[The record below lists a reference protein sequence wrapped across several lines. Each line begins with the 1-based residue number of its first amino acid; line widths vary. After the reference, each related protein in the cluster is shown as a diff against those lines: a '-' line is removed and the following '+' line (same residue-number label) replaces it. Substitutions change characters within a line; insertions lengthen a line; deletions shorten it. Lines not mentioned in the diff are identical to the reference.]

1 MQDISRLPASL
12 YANKWLL
19 HSPIPAIAMATV
31 AIVGSARQGFGQAPV
46 FVDGTATTVP
56 AGTTITVTSAAI
68 PGLRAINPG
77 GQITANGITVN
88 LGPGPTTP
96 RTYIGAQAEA
106 GGVISLDGTT
116 IATVQAATGQRGIV
130 ITGAGSQVTGT
141 GTIIRIGLATTVS
154 DNLGLQVNGGS
165 ATFTDATIQTAGGGN
180 GIGNHGIQ
188 ASGANSIVTLTGG
201 SVSTLARGSF
211 GAVAQD
217 GATITINGGTEITT
231 TGAQNTTGPVGS
243 HALYA
248 TGSGSVITA
257 TGAVLSTS
265 GLLANGARAELGG
278 TITLIGSSINTSSTS
293 SLDAD
298 PSSGAKAVS
307 GGQLFISDSM
317 ITTTGQRGAG
327 FSAEG
332 AGSQATISDT
342 TITNSG
348 DRAPAALISNGGQAT
363 VTNSSLT
370 SNNNTGVF
378 VQGIGS
384 NIDLTDTAIR
394 STGAIGYGLRVTTG
408 GSATMT
414 GGSSV
419 TEGRDGPGFFASN
432 GSITATDV
440 TVMTSGSD
448 NAMGA
453 LADLNGHITLNGGS
467 VTTTGSTVRAGAFP
481 HGLVARNPG
490 ATLTANGTTVLTT
503 GSIAMGAVADDGGV
517 MTLNGNSITTRGSG
531 SVGLFAVVEQAGA
544 QFPATITGTSVT
556 VETFGTNAHGAV
568 SSQNFLG
575 APSLISLTDSTV
587 TTHAAGS
594 HGLRAITGGTVNSNQ
609 TTVLTEGAGSNGLHA
624 RDNGSSVNVDVTTVL
639 STGANAHGSIA
650 ENGGLITGNDSTVR
664 ATGSNGSA
672 LYVAGAP
679 GFVSAAIFTGSTLT
693 NVSGPTIGV
702 GGNGNVSLT
711 NSSAGGSGQ
720 WLRVGTIDD
729 FPPLGAAV
737 RDPGGVTD
745 PEGTEPPTSFPAPR
759 ALPVVPGLANVAL
772 AASTVNGSAF
782 TAGGSVSNVTMTNN
796 SVWNMTANSNITNLD
811 ITSSLVQYS
820 APTGPE
826 FKILTLNGNLSGGG
840 GLFGMNTD
848 LGRIEGDLLEIE
860 GLGSGDHEIFVTNR
874 GGSPTGPGQ
883 ALRIV
888 QTTDGIAGAQF
899 TLANPGEQ
907 VEAGMFIYRLRLGN
921 NRGNT
926 PDPLAWYLVNE
937 TSGGGSI
944 GGGFPILSNEG
955 RVIVN
960 TVAVLPSTW
969 FDELHTLHQ
978 RMGELRLGY
987 ELPTDS
993 EDSAPDAKAVVDG
1006 KSVVAKK
1013 SISVPESAGPTW
1025 DVWIRTYGRRINAE
1039 TDLGG
1044 RFHEYLWGA
1053 MLGADRSFRLENS
1066 RLWVGVFGGYS
1077 QANRDFNASGDGE
1090 TESVFGGAYGT
1101 WISDKGWYVDAV
1113 GKVNR
1118 LDNDL
1123 DAVSN
1128 IGQRS
1133 HSGYRNWG
1141 IGVSLEGGRQFM
1153 FEGGWF
1159 VEPQL
1164 QAAYTYLS
1172 GEDYTTGSGIRVS
1185 LDEANVFQLRA
1196 GFLAGRKIV
1205 VGKALLQP
1213 YLKASAIEALT
1224 DKGRIEADGLA
1235 VRPTLDGFRFE
1246 GGVGVMAQLNERNQ
1260 LYVDYTAAVGQKV
1273 EQPWSVNVGFRHMW

>member
-1 MQDISRLPASL
+1 MQNSRSAMLAISSGRR
-12 YANKWLL
+12 WLC
-19 HSPIPAIAMATV
+19 IAI
-31 AIVGSARQGFGQAPV
+31 IVGITLERMGMLVFGQAVPPV

-56 AGTTITVTSAAI
+56 PGSIITVTSAAT
-68 PGLRAINPG
+68 PGLHAINPG
-77 GQITANGITVN
+77 GQITANGITIN
-88 LGPGPTTP
+88 LGPGPTVP

-116 IATVQAATGQRGIV
+116 ISTVQAATGQRGIV
-130 ITGAGSQVTGT
+130 ISGAGSQITGT
-141 GTIIRIGLATTVS
+141 GTIIQIGLTTTAS
-154 DNLGLQVNGGS
+154 DNLGVLVNGGS
-165 ATFTDATIQTAGGGN
+165 VTLTNATVQTAGGVN
-180 GIGNHGIQ
+180 GIGNHAIQ
-188 ASGANSIVTLTGG
+188 ATGADSSVTLTGG
-201 SVSTLARGSF
+201 SVSTGARGSF

-217 GATITINGGTEITT
+217 GATITLEGGTQITT
-231 TGAQNTTGPVGS
+231 TGAQNTAGSIGS

-248 TGSGSVITA
+248 TGSGSEINA

-265 GLLANGARAELGG
+265 GLFASGARAELGG
-278 TITLIGSSINTSSTS
+278 TISLIGSSIATSSTS
-293 SLDAD
+293 SAD
-298 PSSGAKAVS
+298 TDPASGARALS
-307 GGQLFISDSM
+307 GGQLVISGST
-317 ITTTGQRGAG
+317 ITTTGQRGNG
-327 FSAEG
+327 FSVED
-332 AGSQATISDT
+332 AGSLATISDT
-342 TITNSG
+342 TITTSG
-348 DRAPAALISNGGQAT
+348 DRAPAALISNGGHAT
-363 VTNSSLT
+363 VINSSLT

-378 VQGIGS
+378 VQGAGS
-384 NIDLTDTAIR
+384 NINLTNTAIR
-394 STGAIGYGLRVTTG
+394 SAGAVGYGLRVTTG

-414 GGSSV
+414 GGSST
-419 TEGRDGPGFFASN
+419 TEGRDGPGLFASN

-448 NAMGA
+448 NSMGA
-453 LADLNGHITLNGGS
+453 LADLNGQITLNGGS
-467 VTTTGSTVRAGAFP
+467 VTTTGNTVRAGALP

-517 MTLNGNSITTRGSG
+517 MILNGNSITTRGSG
-531 SVGLFAVVEQAGA
+531 SLGLFAVVEQAGA
-544 QFPATITGTSVT
+544 QFPATITGTGVT

-568 SSQNFLG
+568 ASQNFLG
-575 APSLISLTDSTV
+575 APSLISLTGSTV

-624 RDNGSSVNVDVTTVL
+624 RDNGSSVNVNVTTVL

-650 ENGGLITGNDSTVR
+650 ESGGLITGNDSTVR

-679 GFVSAAIFTGSTLT
+679 GFVSAANFTGSTLT
-693 NVSGPTIGV
+693 NVNGPTIGV

-720 WLRVGTIDD
+720 WLRVGTIND
-729 FPPLGAAV
+729 FPPLAAAV
-737 RDPGGVTD
+737 ANPIGGTD
-745 PEGTEPPTSFPAPR
+745 PEGTEPPPSSPLPR
-759 ALPVVPGLANVAL
+759 ALPVVPGLANIAL
-772 AASTVNGSAF
+772 SQSTVDGSAF
-782 TAGGSVSNVTMTNN
+782 TAAGSVSNVTMADN
-796 SVWNMTANSNITNLD
+796 SVWNMTADSNITNLD
-811 ITSSLVQYS
+811 IRSSLVQYS
-820 APTGPE
+820 APIGPE
-826 FKILTLNGNLSGGG
+826 FKILTLNGNLSGG

-848 LGRIEGDLLEIE
+848 LGRIEGDLLVIE

-899 TLANPGEQ
+899 ALANPGEQ

-944 GGGFPILSNEG
+944 GGPILSNEG

-987 ELPTDS
+987 DLPADQ
-993 EDSAPDAKAVVDG
+993 DSAPDAKAIVDG
-1006 KSVVAKK
+1006 KSVIAKK
-1013 SISVPESAGPTW
+1013 SISVPERNDPTW

-1077 QANRDFNASGDGE
+1077 RADRDFNVSGDGE
-1090 TESVFGGAYGT
+1090 TDSVFGGAYGT
-1101 WISDKGWYVDAV
+1101 WISDKGWYLDAV

-1141 IGVSLEGGRQFM
+1141 IGASLEGGRQFV

-1159 VEPQL
+1159 IEPQL
-1164 QAAYTYLS
+1164 QAAYTHLS
-1172 GEDYTTGSGIRVS
+1172 GEDYTTESGIRVR

-1196 GFLAGRKIV
+1196 GFLAGRKV
-1205 VGKALLQP
+1205 TVGKALLQP

-1224 DKGRIEADGLA
+1224 DKGRIEADGLS

-1246 GGVGVMAQLNERNQ
+1246 GGVGIMAQLNERNQ
-1260 LYVDYTAAVGQKV
+1260 LYVDYTAAVGQKI
-1273 EQPWSVNVGFRHMW
+1273 EQPWSVNVGFRHVW